1 MAENIACPVHTAA
14 TLYVIASVK
23 NTEREN
29 AHISFWGPNSRGYI
43 LALAEGRVGT
53 YTAEQVRK
61 GGMNDGLDCIA
72 VPFEA
77 VLALRTPTPFYRRR
91 DGQAYQFYDVAG
103 PVVENTRA
111 NWDRLIAASLPRP
124 AGEKPRPKIFRGKQR
139 CFTIESLTPGPS
151 AAPQGEEAAEQEA
164 PRG

>member
-1 MAENIACPVHTAA
+1 MDEHNTAPVGAGETG
-14 TLYVIASVK
+14 YVIVSVK

-61 GGMNDGLDCIA
+61 GGLNDGLDCIA
-72 VPFEA
+72 VPFD
-77 VLALRTPTPFYRRR
+77 VVMALRTPTPFYKRR
-91 DGQAYQFYDVAG
+91 DGQACQFYDVAG

-124 AGEKPRPKIFRGKQR
+124 AGDRPRPKIFRGLR
-139 CFTIESLTPGPS
+139 RSFTMESLTPGLS
-151 AAPQGEEAAEQEA
+151 AATHCEEAAEQES